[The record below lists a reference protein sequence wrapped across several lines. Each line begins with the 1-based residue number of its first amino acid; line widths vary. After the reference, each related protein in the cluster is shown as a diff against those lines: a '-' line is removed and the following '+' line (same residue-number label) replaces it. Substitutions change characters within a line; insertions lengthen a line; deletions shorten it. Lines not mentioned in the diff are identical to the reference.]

1 MRIEKERSEKS
12 VEALRTNFEKE
23 VEKRVSVQV
32 GVRHLERENALRE
45 ELVTLAD
52 KWDEDDGTLQG
63 EERWRMS
70 AEKLRMSWDWGD
82 QERASGPGQDH
93 LLPSYRR

>member
-1 MRIEKERSEKS
+1 MRIEKERTEKS
-12 VEALRTNFEKE
+12 VEALKTNFEKE

-52 KWDEDDGTLQG
+52 KWDENDGTLQG
-63 EERWRMS
+63 E
-70 AEKLRMSWDWGD
+70 
-82 QERASGPGQDH
+82 
-93 LLPSYRR
+93 RRLKMTE